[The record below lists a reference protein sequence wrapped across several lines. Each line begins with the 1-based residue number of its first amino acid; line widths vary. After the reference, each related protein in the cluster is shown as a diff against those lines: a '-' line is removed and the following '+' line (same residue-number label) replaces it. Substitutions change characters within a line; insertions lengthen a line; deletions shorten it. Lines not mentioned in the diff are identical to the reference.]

1 LTIAEDKAY
10 SAVHLLYE
18 MESKETVVVVSVGD
32 NSLKGPNG
40 ETDLEGQK
48 YGATEFSK
56 VIIPTFRK
64 GIDMALVHG
73 SGKAAGN
80 ISQRYGDSGKWA
92 LHNGKKPLHEVTQD
106 FINAD
111 VQGALG
117 SLLFRALTN
126 ELTLFTE
133 KRRTRVVAIITHILA
148 QLEGLD
154 QLKPSKPIGPYM
166 SKEDAE
172 ERKSQGWNLKYFSN
186 GEKEGYRRL
195 VLSPVPVE
203 ILEIQSIIESVQN
216 GVLTICCGGGGI
228 TLARDADGRV
238 RGIEGVF
245 DKDMAEMLL
254 GRMLHVSS
262 TTKSGER
269 GPYKKVISV
278 TLTGAD
284 GVRVGGGDNWAEGEL
299 VRKVRVDEGFD
310 ILQELEEGT
319 MKPKM
324 HAALL
329 LTEATGCPSGITD
342 FKNGEALIK
351 ALLEGRTNFD
361 GNGTIIFP

>member
-1 LTIAEDKAY
+1 
-10 SAVHLLYE
+10 
-18 MESKETVVVVSVGD
+18 MESKEIVVVVSVGD
-32 NSLKGPNG
+32 NSLIGPKG
-40 ETDLEGQK
+40 ETDLGGQK
-48 YGATEFSK
+48 YGAEALAK

-92 LHNGKKPLHEVTQD
+92 LHNGKEPLHEVTQD

-117 SLLFRALTN
+117 SLLFRALAN
-126 ELTLFTE
+126 ELASAAETS
-133 KRRTRVVAIITHILA
+133 RTRVVAIITHILA

-154 QLKPSKPIGPYM
+154 QLRPSKPIGPYM
-166 SKEDAE
+166 SNEDAE
-172 ERKSQGWNLKYFSN
+172 ERKAQGWEVKYFSN

-203 ILEIQSIIESVQN
+203 IVEIQSIIESVQN

-228 TLARDADGRV
+228 TLARDTNGTV

-245 DKDMAEMLL
+245 DKDLAQMLL

-262 TTKSGER
+262 RTTDGKG
-269 GPYKKVISV
+269 GPYKKVVSV

-284 GVRVGGGDNWAEGEL
+284 GVRVGGGDNWADGKI
-299 VRKVRVDEGFD
+299 VKKVTVNEGFNL
-310 ILQELEEGT
+310 LQDLEEGT
-319 MKPKM
+319 MKPKL

-329 LTEATGCPSGITD
+329 LTQATKCPSGITD
-342 FKNGEALIK
+342 FKNGPAMIK
-351 ALLEGRTNFD
+351 ALLEGEADFD
-361 GNGTIIFP
+361 GNGTIIVP